1 MWLRSPS
8 PEATRAAARLLGEAI
23 DAEGACIALRGPLG
37 AGKTLFVK
45 GLAEGL
51 SVAPEQVSSPT
62 FVIANT
68 YTLDAHR
75 AGAGGP
81 RDPAH
86 RLLVHVDLYRV
97 ASLAELEGIGFLDW
111 LEPGNVVA
119 VEWADRLP
127 DALPR
132 DRLVVEL
139 SPAPAPDAEA
149 DAGGSQRSL
158 NAIASG
164 PGAQTLLARWR
175 SAIANAADSAARS
188 LEIASG

>member
-8 PEATRAAARLLGEAI
+8 PEASRAAARLLGAAI
-23 DAEGACIALRGPLG
+23 GGEGACVALRGPLG

-51 SVAPEQVSSPT
+51 LVAPEIVSSPT
-62 FVIANT
+62 FVIANS
-68 YTLDAHR
+68 YAL
-75 AGAGGP
+75 GGG
-81 RDPAH
+81 

-97 ASLAELEGIGFLDW
+97 ASLAELEGAGYLDW
-111 LEPGNVVA
+111 LEPGNVLA

-127 DALPR
+127 EALPR
-132 DRLVVEL
+132 DRLEIAL
-139 SPAPAPDAEA
+139 APDPS
-149 DAGGSQRSL
+149 DPGGSQRRL

-175 SAIANAADSAARS
+175 EAIANAAEPAARA
-188 LEIASG
+188 LEVASA